1 MSNYVYQIQG
11 TLESGDGEF
20 KGFRVLVCDPQ
31 NFESVDVPA
40 KVLANET
47 LKYIQFR
54 LKASSAIMNIAKLPY
69 EVQLGIRAPLG
80 RWLDE
85 WVRQNFYG
93 YTSKSKSTNS

>member
-11 TLESGDGEF
+11 TLESEDGEF
-20 KGFRVLVCDPQ
+20 KGFRVLVCDAR

-40 KVLANET
+40 KVLGNET

-69 EVQLGIRAPLG
+69 AVQHGIRVPLG
-80 RWLDE
+80 HWLDK
-85 WVRQNFYG
+85 WVQQNFYG